1 MKFADVILYITLA
14 VVIVGVG
21 LALFGRVD
29 AGAAQVI
36 SGTAT
41 AAGAS
46 AAPQQAPQQAAS
58 SLTQTTGSTAPEE
71 VEVSLTPMMRDGK
84 LVVAY
89 ASNTHS
95 VDLSGVNLKEAV
107 VLRTSSAEYHPISA
121 PRLAGHHNNG
131 EIVFDMV
138 PDGAYSITISGIPPI
153 QDRIYRW
160 GE

>member
-58 SLTQTTGSTAPEE
+58 SLTQTTGSTA
-71 VEVSLTPMMRDGK
+71 RK
-84 LVVAY
+84 RW
-89 ASNTHS
+89 
-95 VDLSGVNLKEAV
+95 K
-107 VLRTSSAEYHPISA
+107 
-121 PRLAGHHNNG
+121 
-131 EIVFDMV
+131 
-138 PDGAYSITISGIPPI
+138 
-153 QDRIYRW
+153 YRSHQ
-160 GE
+160 